1 MSVMADR
8 PEVPPLR
15 LEARRA
21 EESPAASGPIER
33 DANILRA
40 LEEAN
45 AGMEESRAPGAG
57 EISKR
62 CKRRCKAFAKPGASR
77 LLHRLVLVQ

>member
-21 EESPAASGPIER
+21 EESPAARDPASSIER
-33 DANILRA
+33 DANVLWA
-40 LEEAN
+40 LEEAL
-45 AGMEESRAPGAG
+45 P
-57 EISKR
+57 
-62 CKRRCKAFAKPGASR
+62 P
-77 LLHRLVLVQ
+77 LHRVLR